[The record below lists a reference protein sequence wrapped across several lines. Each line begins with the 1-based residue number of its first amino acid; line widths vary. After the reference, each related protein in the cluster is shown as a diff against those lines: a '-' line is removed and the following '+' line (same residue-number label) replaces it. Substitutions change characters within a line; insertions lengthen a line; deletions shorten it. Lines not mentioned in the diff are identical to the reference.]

1 MKRLPLPFPPAA
13 LAAALA
19 AAALAAGCR
28 DRPAQ
33 VPWPEF
39 DAASAA
45 NAYSNV
51 AALVEF
57 TPRDAGS
64 EGAAYASQWIA
75 QSLRAGGLR
84 PRADV
89 WRERSGPRPSV
100 QFCNVYVDIPGETN
114 TLLIVGSHFDTKSG
128 IGPGFQGANDGGSS
142 TGIAIE
148 AARLLAASG
157 VRPKHTI
164 RFAFFDGEECFVTYA
179 PDDGLQGS
187 RRMAAQLAGNREAQD
202 VAAVVV
208 LDMVGDQNLQL
219 QLPRN
224 ATPWIASIV
233 LEASSDLDAR
243 LGGNSGA
250 LVRIADKY
258 ILDDHWPFI
267 EQNIPAIDII
277 DFDYGSRPGS
287 HDYWHTEQ
295 DTLDKIS
302 ESSLGVVGK
311 LLLNILERL
320 DNREEPAETGR

>member
-1 MKRLPLPFPPAA
+1 MRPFLPAPLLLCAA
-13 LAAALA
+13 LAAAVLA
-19 AAALAAGCR
+19 VGCGD
-28 DRPAQ
+28 DRSAPVVWPA
-33 VPWPEF
+33 F
-39 DAASAA
+39 DAGSAA

-51 AALVEF
+51 AGLVEF
-57 TPRDAGS
+57 TPRDAGT

-75 QSLRAGGLR
+75 QRLRDAGLK

-89 WRERSGPRPSV
+89 WRERSGPRSSV
-100 QFCNVYVDIPGETN
+100 QFCNVYADLPGETN

-128 IGPGFQGANDGGSS
+128 IGPAFQGANDGGSS
-142 TGIAIE
+142 TGISLE
-148 AARLLAASG
+148 VARVLAASG
-157 VRPKHTI
+157 IRPKHTI
-164 RFAFFDGEECFVTYA
+164 RFAFFDGEECFANYA
-179 PDDGLQGS
+179 PDDGLHGS
-187 RRMAAQLAGNREAQD
+187 RRMAEKAAENRASQD

-208 LDMVGDQNLQL
+208 LDMVGDADLQL

-233 LEASSDLDAR
+233 LEASSALDAR

-287 HDYWHTEQ
+287 HDYWHTEE
-295 DTLDKIS
+295 DTFDKIS
-302 ESSLGVVGK
+302 ESSLGVVGQ
-311 LLLNILERL
+311 LLIDILERL
-320 DNREEPAETGR
+320 DRRDESGEARR